1 MKHLKRFSAVHSLL
15 KQSNEA
21 LERDYEDDFTQ
32 ETLDD
37 IEDYCELNLAYLLDL
52 GMSVKCSNT
61 IDDYS
66 DVHECQV
73 ELSFDDTTYST
84 ILDQVIPFFKRIK
97 NDYHLGTWLA
107 HPDANFC
114 LNSSSGKYFISDD
127 GLDNIENDLVK
138 PASAQRNIKAGFDV
152 KIYSIIFYIQDEK

>member
-37 IEDYCELNLAYLLDL
+37 IDDYCELNLAYLLDL
-52 GMSVKCSNT
+52 GMIIECSD
-61 IDDYS
+61 IMDDETGT
-66 DVHECQV
+66 HECQV

-97 NDYHLGTWLA
+97 NDYQLA
-107 HPDANFC
+107 NWITHPKENFYF
-114 LNSSSGKYFISDD
+114 NSSAGQYFISDD
-127 GLDNIENDLVK
+127 ELDNIEKYLMSG
-138 PASAQRNIKAGFDV
+138 ASNQRNIKAGFDV
-152 KIYSIIFYIQDEK
+152 HIHNIYFYIKDEK